1 MITFSGSSD
10 RVITAYNDAKKL
22 HRDNSGIVYCNDG
35 EVMLGRLIKVM
46 GYRDDEC
53 RLVKSSV
60 GQFNVSKDTTTYSK
74 IDESQGVMIIVM
86 MHEPS

>member
-35 EVMLGRLIKVM
+35 EVMLGRLIKVI

-74 IDESQGVMIIVM
+74 IDESKVQ
-86 MHEPS
+86 